1 MVFLLESFLVALSL
15 NNPKYLMD
23 HWPLLNALEYQ
34 KIGGF
39 GIIGGLENSP
49 ETNNREGGVLEQLA
63 EGEEGGQGKK

>member
-1 MVFLLESFLVALSL
+1 
-15 NNPKYLMD
+15 MD

-49 ETNNREGGVLEQLA
+49 ETNNRGEGGV
-63 EGEEGGQGKK
+63 GTIGRGGRGGAG